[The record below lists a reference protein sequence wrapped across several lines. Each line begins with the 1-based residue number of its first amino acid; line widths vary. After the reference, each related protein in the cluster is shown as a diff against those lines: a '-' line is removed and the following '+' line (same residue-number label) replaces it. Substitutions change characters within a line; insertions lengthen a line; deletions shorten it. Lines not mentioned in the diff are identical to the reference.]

1 MLDVPCKSRW
11 ISVKPF
17 IGEINLE
24 KYLATGKIYTV
35 LAGGENYRG
44 SRPLYYEW
52 IKSLHDQCVRTNV
65 PLIFAQT
72 GNIFIK
78 DGKEYKIYNL
88 KDQNKQA
95 ILANLSY
102 SERNKEEIIKA
113 IKEIDEISKKI
124 NVNLEV

>member
-1 MLDVPCKSRW
+1 M
-11 ISVKPF
+11 IM
-17 IGEINLE
+17 IN
-24 KYLATGKIYTV
+24 V
-35 LAGGENYRG
+35 L
-44 SRPLYYEW
+44 
-52 IKSLHDQCVRTNV
+52 RTNV

-102 SERNKEEIIKA
+102 PERNKEEIIKA

>member
-11 ISVKPF
+11 ISVKSF

-44 SRPLYYEW
+44 SRLLYYEW

-88 KDQNKQA
+88 KNQNKQA

-102 SERNKEEIIKA
+102 PERNKEEIIKA

>member
-44 SRPLYYEW
+44 SRLLYYEW

-78 DGKEYKIYNL
+78 DGKKYKIYNL

-102 SERNKEEIIKA
+102 LERNKEEIIKA
-113 IKEIDEISKKI
+113 IKEIDEISKK
-124 NVNLEV
+124 